1 MFLKNSHSGNVVC
14 DWMHMCYIPLAYMVA
29 RILVLICSQD
39 WECRDEDDMII
50 IERILLLI
58 RNILHIPTEASEEQ
72 VCVSLRSV
80 CMYVCVCVFMCA

>member
-1 MFLKNSHSGNVVC
+1 MQCVIEYVYN
-14 DWMHMCYIPLAYMVA
+14 IP
-29 RILVLICSQD
+29 CSQD

-72 VCVSLRSV
+72 VCVSH
-80 CMYVCVCVFMCA
+80 